1 MVHAHPG
8 VNLMFVCMMNSNA
21 DKENIREVQDLV
33 GRTNEGSFMIVRY
46 KLESEFGATDLMD
59 SAFERIKNAIK
70 LYPNKVVPVIQ
81 EELDF

>member
-1 MVHAHPG
+1 
-8 VNLMFVCMMNSNA
+8 
-21 DKENIREVQDLV
+21 
-33 GRTNEGSFMIVRY
+33 MIVRY